1 VRKAGNIA
9 IASASA
15 TAIIVIA
22 AIAYRV
28 LTKAE
33 SAPPAPVPA
42 STAVSAAPA
51 TLNPVDEMPP
61 AVGVSPGP
69 GDAGAPRDLPAA
81 SEYRGVAAPAASSA
95 PGDALN
101 QWQHAFAQEVRNE
114 DWARPLEVSI
124 QQSIA
129 PEIDLG
135 HFYVSN
141 IECRAT
147 LCEIRLLAYG
157 SLQRAELERFGY
169 QIGEL
174 PWALGLNAALATGS
188 ASPDRYEAIWIF
200 EKNPEPAPGN

>member
-1 VRKAGNIA
+1 MPD
-9 IASASA
+9 SAA
-15 TAIIVIA
+15 
-22 AIAYRV
+22 
-28 LTKAE
+28 L
-33 SAPPAPVPA
+33 
-42 STAVSAAPA
+42 SAAPA
-51 TLNPVDEMPP
+51 KLIPVEEMPA
-61 AVGVSPGP
+61 AVAVSPEP
-69 GDAGAPRDLPAA
+69 GDAGEPRDLPAA

-95 PGDALN
+95 PGNALKE
-101 QWQHAFAQEVRNE
+101 WQHAFEQEVRNE
-114 DWARPLEVSI
+114 AWARPLEVSI

-147 LCEIRLLAYG
+147 LCEIRLLAQG

-169 QIGEL
+169 QIREL
-174 PWALGLNAALATGS
+174 PWAVGLNAALATGT